1 MAWYSLG
8 NNFVYRIVNVSKI
21 YGKGRLAV
29 KALKNISFDVLKG
42 EFLVIMGPSGSGKT
56 TLLNILGLLDKPSSG
71 KVFFLNKD
79 VSLLK
84 DSEASEYRAK
94 HIGFVFQQ
102 FNLIPWLTALENV
115 EVALAIGGCPRRIRR
130 DRAYGLLKLVSLEER
145 AHHRPRELSGGE
157 QQRVAIA
164 RALAN
169 DPQVLL
175 ADEPTGNLD
184 SKSGAQII
192 SILRRLSKEGK
203 TVIVVTHNP
212 QIAEVADRV
221 IYLRDGMLVKV

>member
-1 MAWYSLG
+1 MAWYSSG
-8 NNFVYRIVNVSKI
+8 NNFIYRIVNVSKI

-29 KALKNISFDVLKG
+29 KALKNISFNVLKG

-130 DRAYGLLKLVSLEER
+130 DRAYSLLKLVGLEER

>member
-1 MAWYSLG
+1 MPHIIYD
-8 NNFVYRIVNVSKI
+8 IVGVSKI
-21 YGKGRLAV
+21 YGRGRIAV
-29 KALKNISFDVLKG
+29 KALKNITFNISER

-56 TLLNILGLLDKPSSG
+56 TLLNILGLLDKPTEG
-71 KVFFLNKD
+71 KVFFMGKD
-79 VSLLK
+79 VSLLS
-84 DSEASEYRAK
+84 DAEASKFRAK
-94 HIGFVFQQ
+94 YIGFVFQQ

-115 EVALAIGGCPRRIRR
+115 EVALAIGKYPRKLRKK
-130 DRAYGLLKLVSLEER
+130 RAYKLLEMVGLEKR
-145 AHHRPRELSGGE
+145 ANHRPRELSGGE

-169 DPQVLL
+169 DPRVIL

-192 SILRRLSKEGK
+192 SILKKLSIEGK

-212 QIAEVADRV
+212 QIAEVADR
-221 IYLRDGMLVKV
+221 ILFLRDGMIVEEKIP